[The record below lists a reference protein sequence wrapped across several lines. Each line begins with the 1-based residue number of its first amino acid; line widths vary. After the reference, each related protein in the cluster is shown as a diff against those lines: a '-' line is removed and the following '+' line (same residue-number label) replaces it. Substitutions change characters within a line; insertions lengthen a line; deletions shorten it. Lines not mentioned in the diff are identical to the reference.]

1 METHSTQSSFVQK
14 LVTAILLAV
23 AFFLSA
29 GTVVFLSLR
38 GKEVKVPDLIGKTE
52 GDAGKILE
60 NEGLRLKVKN
70 RTTDEKIQ
78 ANLIAEQLPPN
89 GTTVKAGQVVSVTI
103 STGIEAKKEEPKA
116 TPKPSPSA
124 TAKPKPKP
132 SPSASPQDEKSND
145 SASSS
150 STPGKASKE
159 DAGKAKESKQST
171 GEGVKGKPA
180 TSPIAKTSPKPSVK
194 PSPKKPANN

>member
-1 METHSTQSSFVQK
+1 METHSTQSSIVQK

-29 GTVVFLSLR
+29 GIVVFLSLR

-52 GDAGKILE
+52 GDAGKLLE

-70 RTTDEKIQ
+70 RATDEKIQ
-78 ANLIAEQLPPN
+78 ANLIAEQLPSR

-103 STGIEAKKEEPKA
+103 STGIEAKKDEAKA
-116 TPKPSPSA
+116 TAKPSPSA

-132 SPSASPQDEKSND
+132 KPSASPKDEKSGD
-145 SASSS
+145 STSSDS
-150 STPGKASKE
+150 GKASK
-159 DAGKAKESKQST
+159 DNAGKHKDSNKPL

-180 TSPIAKTSPKPSVK
+180 TSPTAKTSPKPSVK